1 MAQDK
6 DNEPPMLTQ
15 LTASTMLPVIG
26 SPMFIVSGPELVI
39 AQCQAGIIGA
49 FPALNARPAETLRE
63 WLQQITN
70 TLADYSARHPQQ
82 PAAPFAVNQIVHP
95 TNDRLDHDVALCAEF
110 KVPLII
116 TSLHAPNRV
125 VEQVH
130 AYGGLVFHDV
140 TTLRHAKK
148 AIDAGVDGLI
158 LVCQGAGGHGGRL
171 NPFAFVAEVR
181 QFYDGPLVLAGAISK
196 GEQIVAAQALGADL
210 VYMGTRFIAT
220 QEANAQAAYKQMVLE
235 ATAGDIVYTNLF
247 TGVHGNYL
255 RQSIE
260 LAGLDPEALPESDK
274 TAMRYGSGGS
284 SKAKAWRDIWGAGQ
298 GVGGIASMRS
308 VAEEVAT
315 LRQDYQKALDHL
327 RRR

>member
-1 MAQDK
+1 
-6 DNEPPMLTQ
+6 MLTR
-15 LTASTMLPVIG
+15 LTASLTLPVIG

-39 AQCQAGIIGA
+39 AQCQAGILGA
-49 FPALNARPAETLRE
+49 FPALNARPADVLRE
-63 WLQQITN
+63 WLQQITQ
-70 TLADYSARHPQQ
+70 TLADYDAQHPEQ
-82 PAAPFAVNQIVHP
+82 PSAPFAVNQIVHP
-95 TNDRLDHDVALCAEF
+95 TNDRLEHDVALCAEF
-110 KVPLII
+110 KVPLVI
-116 TSLHAPNRV
+116 TSLHAPNQV
-125 VEQVH
+125 VEKVH

-158 LVCQGAGGHGGRL
+158 LVCHGAGGHAGRL

-181 QFYDGPLVLAGAISK
+181 RFYDGPLVLAGAISK
-196 GEQIVAAQALGADL
+196 GEQIVAAQALGVDL

-220 QEANAQAAYKQMVLE
+220 QEANAQAAYKLMVLD
-235 ATAGDIVYTNLF
+235 AAAGDIVYTNLF

-260 LAGLDPEALPESDK
+260 QAGLDPDALPEGDK

-298 GVGGIASMRS
+298 GVGAIASMHS

-327 RRR
+327 RRL

>member
-1 MAQDK
+1 M
-6 DNEPPMLTQ
+6 PTR
-15 LTASTMLPVIG
+15 LTASLTLPVIG

-49 FPALNARPAETLRE
+49 FPALNARPAEALRE
-63 WLQQITN
+63 WLQQVTQ
-70 TLADYSARHPQQ
+70 TLAEYDQHHPEQ
-82 PAAPFAVNQIVHP
+82 PSAPFAVNQIVHP
-95 TNDRLDHDVALCAEF
+95 TNDRLAHDVALCAEF
-110 KVPLII
+110 KVPLVI
-116 TSLHAPNRV
+116 TSLHAPNQV

-148 AIDAGVDGLI
+148 AVDAGVDGLI
-158 LVCQGAGGHGGRL
+158 LVCHGAGGHAGRL

-181 QFYDGPLVLAGAISK
+181 RFYDGPLVLAGAITQ
-196 GEQIVAAQALGADL
+196 GEQIVAAQALGVDL

-220 QEANAQAAYKQMVLE
+220 QEANAQAAYKQMVLD
-235 ATAGDIVYTNLF
+235 AAAGDIVYTNLF

-260 LAGLDPEALPESDK
+260 QAGLDPDALPEGDK
-274 TAMRYGSGGS
+274 SAMRYGSGDS

-298 GVGGIASMRS
+298 GVGSISTLNS
-308 VAEEVAT
+308 VADEIAT
-315 LRQDYQKALDHL
+315 LRQDYQQALDHL
-327 RRR
+327 RRL

>member
-1 MAQDK
+1 
-6 DNEPPMLTQ
+6 MLTQ
-15 LTASTMLPVIG
+15 LTASTTLPVIG
-26 SPMFIVSGPELVI
+26 SPMFIISGPELVI

-49 FPALNARPAETLRE
+49 FPALNARPAEALRE
-63 WLQQITN
+63 WLEKITT
-70 TLADYSARHPQQ
+70 TLADYNARHPQQ

-95 TNDRLDHDVALCAEF
+95 TNDRLEHDIALCAEF

-158 LVCQGAGGHGGRL
+158 LVCQGAGGHAGRL

-181 QFYDGPLVLAGAISK
+181 QFYEGPLVLAGAITK
-196 GEQIVAAQALGADL
+196 GEQIVAAQALGVDL

-260 LAGLDPEALPESDK
+260 LAGLDPDALPESDK
-274 TAMRYGSGGS
+274 TAMRYGSGGR

-298 GVGGIASMRS
+298 GVGGVHTRNS

-315 LRQDYQKALDHL
+315 LREDYQKALDYL
-327 RRR
+327 RRL

>member
-1 MAQDK
+1 
-6 DNEPPMLTQ
+6 MLTR
-15 LTASTMLPVIG
+15 LTTSLTLPVIG

-39 AQCQAGIIGA
+39 AQCQAGILGA
-49 FPALNARPAETLRE
+49 FPALNARPANVLRE
-63 WLQQITN
+63 WLQQITQ
-70 TLADYSARHPQQ
+70 TLADYDVQHPEQ
-82 PAAPFAVNQIVHP
+82 PSAPFAVNQIVHP
-95 TNDRLDHDVALCAEF
+95 TNDRLEHDVALCAEF
-110 KVPLII
+110 KVPLVI
-116 TSLHAPNRV
+116 TSLHAPNHV

-158 LVCQGAGGHGGRL
+158 LVCHGAGGHAGRL

-181 QFYDGPLVLAGAISK
+181 RFYDGPLVLAGAISK
-196 GEQIVAAQALGADL
+196 GEQIVAAQALGVDL

-220 QEANAQAAYKQMVLE
+220 QEANAQAAYKQMVLD
-235 ATAGDIVYTNLF
+235 AAAGDIVYTNLF

-260 LAGLDPEALPESDK
+260 QAGLDPDALPEGDK
-274 TAMRYGSGGS
+274 TSMRYGSGGS

-298 GVGGIASMRS
+298 GVGGIATLNS

-327 RRR
+327 RRL

>member
-1 MAQDK
+1 
-6 DNEPPMLTQ
+6 MLTR
-15 LTASTMLPVIG
+15 LTASLTLPVIG

-39 AQCQAGIIGA
+39 AQCQAGILGA
-49 FPALNARPAETLRE
+49 FPALNARPADVLRE
-63 WLQQITN
+63 WLQQITQ
-70 TLADYSARHPQQ
+70 TLADYDAQHPEQ
-82 PAAPFAVNQIVHP
+82 PSAPFAVNQIVHP
-95 TNDRLDHDVALCAEF
+95 TNDRLEHDVALCAEF
-110 KVPLII
+110 KVPLVI
-116 TSLHAPNRV
+116 TSLHAPNQV
-125 VEQVH
+125 VEKVH

-158 LVCQGAGGHGGRL
+158 LVCHGAGGHAGRL

-181 QFYDGPLVLAGAISK
+181 RFYDGPLVLAGAISK
-196 GEQIVAAQALGADL
+196 GEQIVAAQVLGVDL

-220 QEANAQAAYKQMVLE
+220 QEANAQADYKQMVLD
-235 ATAGDIVYTNLF
+235 AAAGDIVYTNLF

-260 LAGLDPEALPESDK
+260 QAGLDPDALPEGDK
-274 TAMRYGSGGS
+274 TSMRYGSGGS

-298 GVGGIASMRS
+298 GVGAIASMHS

-315 LRQDYQKALDHL
+315 LRQDYQKTLDHL
-327 RRR
+327 RRL

>member
-1 MAQDK
+1 
-6 DNEPPMLTQ
+6 MLSR
-15 LTASTMLPVIG
+15 LTASLTLPVIG

-39 AQCQAGIIGA
+39 AQCQAGIVGA
-49 FPALNARPAETLRE
+49 FPALNARPADVLRE
-63 WLQQITN
+63 WLSHITQS
-70 TLADYSARHPQQ
+70 LADYDKQHPES
-82 PAAPFAVNQIVHP
+82 PSAPFAVNQIVHP
-95 TNDRLDHDVALCAEF
+95 TNDRLEHDIALCAEF
-110 KVPLII
+110 KVPLVI

-140 TTLRHAKK
+140 TTLRHAQK

-158 LVCQGAGGHGGRL
+158 LVCHGAGGHAGRL

-181 QFYDGPLVLAGAISK
+181 RFYDGPLVLAGAITK
-196 GEQIVAAQALGADL
+196 GEQIAAAQALGVDL

-220 QEANAQAAYKQMVLE
+220 QEANAQAAYKQMVLD
-235 ATAGDIVYTNLF
+235 AAAGDIVYTNLF

-255 RQSIE
+255 RASIE
-260 LAGLDPEALPESDK
+260 LAGLDPDTLPEGDK
-274 TAMRYGSGGS
+274 AAMRYGSDGS

-298 GVGGIASMRS
+298 GVGAITSLRS

-315 LRQDYQKALDHL
+315 LRHDYQKALDHL
-327 RRR
+327 RRL

>member
-1 MAQDK
+1 
-6 DNEPPMLTQ
+6 MLTR
-15 LTASTMLPVIG
+15 LTASLTLPVIG

-39 AQCQAGIIGA
+39 AQCQAGILGA
-49 FPALNARPAETLRE
+49 FPALNARPADVLRE
-63 WLQQITN
+63 WLQQITQ
-70 TLADYSARHPQQ
+70 TLADYDAQHPEQ
-82 PAAPFAVNQIVHP
+82 PSAPFAVNQIVHP
-95 TNDRLDHDVALCAEF
+95 TNDRLEHDVALCAEF
-110 KVPLII
+110 KVPLVI
-116 TSLHAPNRV
+116 TSLHAPNQV
-125 VEQVH
+125 VEKVH

-148 AIDAGVDGLI
+148 AIEAGVDGLI
-158 LVCQGAGGHGGRL
+158 LVCHGAGGHAGRL

-181 QFYDGPLVLAGAISK
+181 RFYDGPLVLAGAISK
-196 GEQIVAAQALGADL
+196 GEQIVAAQALGVEL

-220 QEANAQAAYKQMVLE
+220 QEANAQADYKQMVLD
-235 ATAGDIVYTNLF
+235 AAAGDIVYTNLF

-260 LAGLDPEALPESDK
+260 QAGLDPDALPEGDK

-298 GVGGIASMRS
+298 GVGGIRSMHS

-315 LRQDYQKALDHL
+315 LSADYQKALDQF
-327 RRR
+327 RRL

>member
-1 MAQDK
+1 
-6 DNEPPMLTQ
+6 MLSR
-15 LTASTMLPVIG
+15 LTASLTLPVIG

-39 AQCQAGIIGA
+39 AQCQAGIVGA
-49 FPALNARPAETLRE
+49 FPALNARPADVLRE
-63 WLQQITN
+63 WLSHITQS
-70 TLADYSARHPQQ
+70 LADYDKQHPES
-82 PAAPFAVNQIVHP
+82 PSAPFAVNQIVHP
-95 TNDRLDHDVALCAEF
+95 TNDRLEHDIALCAEF
-110 KVPLII
+110 KVPLVI

-140 TTLRHAKK
+140 TTLRHAQK

-158 LVCQGAGGHGGRL
+158 LVCHGAGGHAGRL

-181 QFYDGPLVLAGAISK
+181 RFYDGPLVLAGAITK
-196 GEQIVAAQALGADL
+196 GEQIAAAQALGVDL

-220 QEANAQAAYKQMVLE
+220 QEANAQAAYKQMVLD
-235 ATAGDIVYTNLF
+235 AAAGDIVYSNLF

-255 RQSIE
+255 RASIE
-260 LAGLDPEALPESDK
+260 LAGLDPDTLPEGDK
-274 TAMRYGSGGS
+274 AAMRYGSDGS

-298 GVGGIASMRS
+298 GVGAITSLRS

-315 LRQDYQKALDHL
+315 LRHDYQKALDHL
-327 RRR
+327 RRL

>member
-1 MAQDK
+1 
-6 DNEPPMLTQ
+6 MLTR
-15 LTASTMLPVIG
+15 LTASLTLPVIG

-39 AQCQAGIIGA
+39 AQCQAGILGA
-49 FPALNARPAETLRE
+49 FPALNARPADVLRE
-63 WLQQITN
+63 WLQQITQ
-70 TLADYSARHPQQ
+70 TLADYDAQHPEQ
-82 PAAPFAVNQIVHP
+82 PSAPFAVNQIVHP
-95 TNDRLDHDVALCAEF
+95 TNDRLEHDVALCAEF
-110 KVPLII
+110 KVPLVI
-116 TSLHAPNRV
+116 TSLHAPNQV
-125 VEQVH
+125 VEKVH

-158 LVCQGAGGHGGRL
+158 LVCHGAGGHAGRL

-181 QFYDGPLVLAGAISK
+181 RFYDGPLVLAGAISK
-196 GEQIVAAQALGADL
+196 GEQIVAAQALGVDL

-220 QEANAQAAYKQMVLE
+220 QEANAQADYKQMVLD
-235 ATAGDIVYTNLF
+235 AAAGDIVYTNLF

-255 RQSIE
+255 RQSIKQ
-260 LAGLDPEALPESDK
+260 AGLDPDALPEGDK

-298 GVGGIASMRS
+298 GVGGIRSMHS

-315 LRQDYQKALDHL
+315 LRADYQKALDQF
-327 RRR
+327 RRL

>member
-1 MAQDK
+1 
-6 DNEPPMLTQ
+6 MLTR
-15 LTASTMLPVIG
+15 LTASLTLPVIG

-49 FPALNARPAETLRE
+49 FPALNARPAEVLRE
-63 WLQQITN
+63 WLQQITQ
-70 TLADYSARHPQQ
+70 TLADYDAQHPEQ
-82 PAAPFAVNQIVHP
+82 PSAPFAVNQIVHP
-95 TNDRLDHDVALCAEF
+95 TNDRLEHDVALCAEF
-110 KVPLII
+110 KVPLVI
-116 TSLHAPNRV
+116 TSLHAPNQV
-125 VEQVH
+125 VEKVH

-158 LVCQGAGGHGGRL
+158 LVCHGAGGHAGRL

-181 QFYDGPLVLAGAISK
+181 RFYDGPLVLAGAITK
-196 GEQIVAAQALGADL
+196 GEQIVATQALGVDL

-220 QEANAQAAYKQMVLE
+220 QEANAQAAYKQMVLD
-235 ATAGDIVYTNLF
+235 AAAGDIVYTNLF

-260 LAGLDPEALPESDK
+260 QAGLDPDALPEGDK
-274 TAMRYGSGGS
+274 ASMRYGSGGG

-298 GVGGIASMRS
+298 GVGAIASMHS

-327 RRR
+327 RRL

>member
-1 MAQDK
+1 MQ
-6 DNEPPMLTQ
+6 TQ
-15 LTASTMLPVIG
+15 LATSLTLPVIG

-63 WLQQITN
+63 WLQKITQ
-70 TLADYSARHPQQ
+70 TLAEYNACHPQQ

-95 TNDRLDHDVALCAEF
+95 TNDRLMHDLALCAEF

-116 TSLHAPNRV
+116 TSLHAPDQV

-158 LVCQGAGGHGGRL
+158 LVCQGAGGHAGRL
-171 NPFAFVAEVR
+171 NPFAFMAEVR
-181 QFYDGPLVLAGAISK
+181 QFYDGPLVLAGAITK
-196 GEQIVAAQALGADL
+196 GEQIVAARALGADF

-220 QEANAQAAYKQMVLE
+220 QEANAQGAYKQMLLE

-260 LAGLDPEALPESDK
+260 QAGLNPDALPEGHK
-274 TAMRYGSGGS
+274 TSMRYGSGGS

-298 GVGGIASMRS
+298 GVGAITTLNS
-308 VAEEVAT
+308 VADEVAK
-315 LRQDYQKALDHL
+315 LREDYHKALDL
-327 RRR
+327 IQ

>member
-1 MAQDK
+1 
-6 DNEPPMLTQ
+6 MLTR
-15 LTASTMLPVIG
+15 LTASLNLPVIG

-39 AQCQAGIIGA
+39 AQCQAGILGA
-49 FPALNARPAETLRE
+49 FPALNARPADVLRD
-63 WLQQITN
+63 WLQQITQ
-70 TLADYSARHPQQ
+70 TLADYDEQHPEQ
-82 PAAPFAVNQIVHP
+82 PSAPFAVNQIVHP
-95 TNDRLDHDVALCAEF
+95 TNDRLEHDVALCAEF
-110 KVPLII
+110 KVPLVI
-116 TSLHAPNRV
+116 TSLHAPNQV
-125 VEQVH
+125 VKKVH

-158 LVCQGAGGHGGRL
+158 LVCHGAGGHAGRL

-181 QFYDGPLVLAGAISK
+181 RFYDGPLVLAGAISK
-196 GEQIVAAQALGADL
+196 GEQIVAAQALGVDL

-220 QEANAQAAYKQMVLE
+220 QEANAQAAYKLMVLD
-235 ATAGDIVYTNLF
+235 AAAGDIVYTNLF

-260 LAGLDPEALPESDK
+260 QAGLDPDALPEGDK

-298 GVGGIASMRS
+298 GVGAIASMHS

-327 RRR
+327 RRL

>member
-1 MAQDK
+1 
-6 DNEPPMLTQ
+6 MLTR
-15 LTASTMLPVIG
+15 LTASLTLPVIG

-39 AQCQAGIIGA
+39 AQCQAGILGA
-49 FPALNARPAETLRE
+49 FPALNARPADVLRE
-63 WLQQITN
+63 WLQQITQ
-70 TLADYSARHPQQ
+70 TLADYDEQHPEQ
-82 PAAPFAVNQIVHP
+82 PSAPFAVNQIVHP
-95 TNDRLDHDVALCAEF
+95 TNDRLEHDVALCAEF
-110 KVPLII
+110 KVPLVI
-116 TSLHAPNRV
+116 TSLHAPNQV
-125 VEQVH
+125 VKQVH

-158 LVCQGAGGHGGRL
+158 LVCHGAGGHAGRL

-181 QFYDGPLVLAGAISK
+181 RFYDGPLVLAGAISK
-196 GEQIVAAQALGADL
+196 GEQIIAAQALGVDL

-220 QEANAQAAYKQMVLE
+220 QEANAQAAYKQMVLD
-235 ATAGDIVYTNLF
+235 TAAGEIVYTNLF

-260 LAGLDPEALPESDK
+260 QAGLDPDALPEGDK

-298 GVGGIASMRS
+298 GVGGIVSMHS
-308 VAEEVAT
+308 VAKEVAT

-327 RRR
+327 RRL

>member
-1 MAQDK
+1 
-6 DNEPPMLTQ
+6 MLKR
-15 LTASTMLPVIG
+15 LTASLTLPVIG

-39 AQCQAGIIGA
+39 AQCQAGIMGA
-49 FPALNARPAETLRE
+49 FPALNARPAEVLRD
-63 WLQQITN
+63 WLQQIT
-70 TLADYSARHPQQ
+70 LALAEYDRQHPDS
-82 PAAPFAVNQIVHP
+82 PSAPFAVNQIVHP

-110 KVPLII
+110 KVPLVI

-130 AYGGLVFHDV
+130 AYGGLVLHDV

-148 AIDAGVDGLI
+148 ATDAGVDGLI
-158 LVCQGAGGHGGRL
+158 LVCSGAGGHAGRL
-171 NPFAFVAEVR
+171 NPFAFVADIR

-220 QEANAQAAYKQMVLE
+220 QEANAQTAYKHMVLE
-235 ATAGDIVYTNLF
+235 AAASDIVYTNLF

-260 LAGLDPEALPESDK
+260 KAGLDPDALPEGDK
-274 TAMRYGSGGS
+274 KSMRYGSGGS

-298 GVGGIASMRS
+298 GVGGITTLSS

-315 LRQDYQKALDHL
+315 LRHDYRQALDHL
-327 RRR
+327 RRL

>member
-1 MAQDK
+1 
-6 DNEPPMLTQ
+6 MLTR
-15 LTASTMLPVIG
+15 LTASLTLPVIG

-39 AQCQAGIIGA
+39 AQCQAGILGA
-49 FPALNARPAETLRE
+49 FPALNARPADVLRE
-63 WLQQITN
+63 WLQQITQ
-70 TLADYSARHPQQ
+70 TLADYDAQHPEQ
-82 PAAPFAVNQIVHP
+82 PSAPFAVNQIVHP
-95 TNDRLDHDVALCAEF
+95 TNDRLEHDVALCAEF
-110 KVPLII
+110 KVPLVI
-116 TSLHAPNRV
+116 TSLHAPNQV

-158 LVCQGAGGHGGRL
+158 LVCHGAGGHAGRL

-181 QFYDGPLVLAGAISK
+181 RFYDGPLVLAGAISK
-196 GEQIVAAQALGADL
+196 GEQIVAAQALGVDL

-220 QEANAQAAYKQMVLE
+220 QEANAQADYKLMVLD
-235 ATAGDIVYTNLF
+235 AAAGDIVYTNLF

-260 LAGLDPEALPESDK
+260 QAGLDPDALPEGDK

-298 GVGGIASMRS
+298 GVGAIASMHS

-327 RRR
+327 RRL

>member
-1 MAQDK
+1 
-6 DNEPPMLTQ
+6 MLTR
-15 LTASTMLPVIG
+15 LTASLTLPVIG

-39 AQCQAGIIGA
+39 AQCQAGILGA
-49 FPALNARPAETLRE
+49 FPALNARPADVLRE
-63 WLQQITN
+63 WLQQITQ
-70 TLADYSARHPQQ
+70 TLADYDAQHPEQ
-82 PAAPFAVNQIVHP
+82 PSAPFAVNQIVHP
-95 TNDRLDHDVALCAEF
+95 TNDRLEHDVALCAEF
-110 KVPLII
+110 KVPLVI
-116 TSLHAPNRV
+116 TSLHAPNQV
-125 VEQVH
+125 VEKVH

-158 LVCQGAGGHGGRL
+158 LVCHGAGGHAGRL

-181 QFYDGPLVLAGAISK
+181 RFYDGPLVLAGAISK
-196 GEQIVAAQALGADL
+196 GEQIVAAQALGVDL

-220 QEANAQAAYKQMVLE
+220 QEANAQAAYKQMVLD
-235 ATAGDIVYTNLF
+235 AAAGDIVYTNLF

-260 LAGLDPEALPESDK
+260 QAGLDPDALPEGDK

-298 GVGGIASMRS
+298 GVGAIASMHS

-327 RRR
+327 RWL

>member
-1 MAQDK
+1 
-6 DNEPPMLTQ
+6 MLTR
-15 LTASTMLPVIG
+15 LTASLTLPMIG

-39 AQCQAGIIGA
+39 AQCQAGILGA
-49 FPALNARPAETLRE
+49 FPALNARPADVLRE
-63 WLQQITN
+63 WLQQITQ
-70 TLADYSARHPQQ
+70 TLADYDEQHPDK
-82 PAAPFAVNQIVHP
+82 PSAPFAVNQIVHP
-95 TNDRLDHDVALCAEF
+95 TNDRLEHDVALCAEF
-110 KVPLII
+110 KVPLVI
-116 TSLHAPNRV
+116 TSLHAPNQV
-125 VEQVH
+125 VEKVH

-158 LVCQGAGGHGGRL
+158 LVCHGAGGHAGRL

-181 QFYDGPLVLAGAISK
+181 RFYDGPLVLAGAISK
-196 GEQIVAAQALGADL
+196 GEQIVAAQALGVDL

-220 QEANAQAAYKQMVLE
+220 QEANAQAAYKRMVLD
-235 ATAGDIVYTNLF
+235 AAAGDIVYTNLF

-260 LAGLDPEALPESDK
+260 QAGLDPDALPEGDK

-315 LRQDYQKALDHL
+315 LRADYQKALDQF
-327 RRR
+327 RRL

>member
-1 MAQDK
+1 
-6 DNEPPMLTQ
+6 MLND
-15 LTASTMLPVIG
+15 LTDSLTLPVIG

-39 AQCQAGIIGA
+39 AQCRAGIIGA

-63 WLQQITN
+63 WLERITRCLEQHN
-70 TLADYSARHPQQ
+70 DDHPDT

-95 TNDRLDHDVALCAEF
+95 TNDRLEHDLALCAEYR
-110 KVPLII
+110 VPLVI

-130 AYGGLVFHDV
+130 TYGGRVFHDV
-140 TTLRHAKK
+140 TTLRHARK
-148 AIDAGVDGLI
+148 AVEAGVDGLI
-158 LVCQGAGGHGGRL
+158 LVCQGAGGHAGRL

-181 QFYDGPLVLAGAISK
+181 AFFDGPLVLAGAITR
-196 GEQIVAAQALGADL
+196 GEQIAAARALGADL

-220 QEANAQAAYKQMVLE
+220 QEANAEAAYKQMLLE
-235 ATAGDIVYTNLF
+235 AAAGDIVYTNLF

-260 LAGLDPEALPESDK
+260 AAGLDPNALPEGDK
-274 TAMRYGSGGS
+274 SAMRYGSGGS

-298 GVGGIASMRS
+298 GVGSIDSLEN
-308 VAEEVAT
+308 VADVVAT
-315 LRQDYQKALDHL
+315 LSSDYRLALDHL
-327 RRR
+327 RRL

>member
-1 MAQDK
+1 
-6 DNEPPMLTQ
+6 MLMR
-15 LTASTMLPVIG
+15 LTASLTLPVIG

-39 AQCQAGIIGA
+39 AQCEAGIIGA
-49 FPALNARPAETLRE
+49 FPALNARPAEALRE
-63 WLQQITN
+63 WLQRITQA
-70 TLADYSARHPQQ
+70 LAEHDKRHPDR
-82 PAAPFAVNQIVHP
+82 PSAPFAVNQIVHP
-95 TNDRLDHDVALCAEF
+95 TNDRLEHDVGLCAEF
-110 KVPLII
+110 KVPLVI
-116 TSLHAPNRV
+116 TSLHAPDRV

-140 TTLRHAKK
+140 TTLRHARK

-158 LVCQGAGGHGGRL
+158 LVCHGAGGHAGRL

-181 QFYDGPLVLAGAISK
+181 RFYDGPLVLAGAITQ
-196 GEQIVAAQALGADL
+196 GEQIVAAQALGVDL

-220 QEANAQAAYKQMVLE
+220 QEANAQAAYKQMVLD
-235 ATAGDIVYTNLF
+235 AGAEDIVYTNLF

-260 LAGLDPEALPESDK
+260 QAGLDPDALPEGEK

-298 GVGGIASMRS
+298 GVGSITALNS

-315 LRQDYQKALDHL
+315 LHADYRKVLDHL
-327 RRR
+327 RRC

>member
-1 MAQDK
+1 
-6 DNEPPMLTQ
+6 MLTQ
-15 LTASTMLPVIG
+15 LTASTTLPVIG
-26 SPMFIVSGPELVI
+26 SPMFIVSGPALVI
-39 AQCQAGIIGA
+39 AQCRAGIIGA
-49 FPALNARPAETLRE
+49 FPALNARSPEALRE
-63 WLQQITN
+63 WLQQITE
-70 TLADYSARHPQQ
+70 TLAGYNTRHPQQ

-95 TNDRLDHDVALCAEF
+95 TNDRLAHDVALCAEF

-158 LVCQGAGGHGGRL
+158 LVCHGAGGHAGRL

-181 QFYDGPLVLAGAISK
+181 QFYDGPLVLAGAITK
-196 GEQIVAAQALGADL
+196 GEQIAAAQALGADL

-220 QEANAQAAYKQMVLE
+220 QEANAQAAYKQMVLD
-235 ATAGDIVYTNLF
+235 AAAKDIVYTNLF

-260 LAGLDPEALPESDK
+260 QAGLDPDELPEGDK
-274 TAMRYGSGGS
+274 ASMRYSSRGSN
-284 SKAKAWRDIWGAGQ
+284 KVKAWRDIWGAGQ
-298 GVGGIASMRS
+298 GVGGIATLNS
-308 VAEEVAT
+308 VADEVAT
-315 LRQDYQKALDHL
+315 LRADYHEALDHL

>member
-1 MAQDK
+1 
-6 DNEPPMLTQ
+6 MLSR
-15 LTASTMLPVIG
+15 LTASLILPVID

-39 AQCQAGIIGA
+39 AQCQAGIVGA
-49 FPALNARPAETLRE
+49 FPALNARPADVLRE
-63 WLQQITN
+63 WLSHITQS
-70 TLADYSARHPQQ
+70 LADYDKQHPES
-82 PAAPFAVNQIVHP
+82 PSAPFAVNQIVHP
-95 TNDRLDHDVALCAEF
+95 TNDRLEHDIALCAEF
-110 KVPLII
+110 KVPLVI

-140 TTLRHAKK
+140 TTLRHAQK

-158 LVCQGAGGHGGRL
+158 LVCHGAGGHAGRL

-181 QFYDGPLVLAGAISK
+181 RFYDGPLVLAGAITK
-196 GEQIVAAQALGADL
+196 GEQIAAAQALGVDL

-220 QEANAQAAYKQMVLE
+220 QEANAQAAYKQMVLD
-235 ATAGDIVYTNLF
+235 AAAGDIVYSNLF

-255 RQSIE
+255 RASIE
-260 LAGLDPEALPESDK
+260 LAGLDPDTLPEGDK
-274 TAMRYGSGGS
+274 AAMRYGSDGS

-298 GVGGIASMRS
+298 GVGAITSLRS

-315 LRQDYQKALDHL
+315 LRHDYQKALDHL
-327 RRR
+327 RRL

>member
-1 MAQDK
+1 
-6 DNEPPMLTQ
+6 MLTR
-15 LTASTMLPVIG
+15 LTASLTLPVIG

-39 AQCQAGIIGA
+39 AQCQAGILGA
-49 FPALNARPAETLRE
+49 FPALNARPADVLRE
-63 WLQQITN
+63 WLQQITQ
-70 TLADYSARHPQQ
+70 TLADYDAQHPEQ
-82 PAAPFAVNQIVHP
+82 PSAPFAVNQIVHP
-95 TNDRLDHDVALCAEF
+95 TNDRLEHDVALCAEF
-110 KVPLII
+110 KVPLVI
-116 TSLHAPNRV
+116 TSLHAPNQV
-125 VEQVH
+125 VEKVH

-158 LVCQGAGGHGGRL
+158 LVCHGAGGHAGRL

-181 QFYDGPLVLAGAISK
+181 RFYDGPLVLAGAISK
-196 GEQIVAAQALGADL
+196 GEQIVAAQALGVDL

-220 QEANAQAAYKQMVLE
+220 QEANAQAAYKRMVLD
-235 ATAGDIVYTNLF
+235 AAAGDIVYTNLF

-260 LAGLDPEALPESDK
+260 QAGLDPDALPEGDK

-298 GVGGIASMRS
+298 GVGAIASMHS

-327 RRR
+327 RRL

>member
-1 MAQDK
+1 
-6 DNEPPMLTQ
+6 MLTR
-15 LTASTMLPVIG
+15 LTASLTLPVIG

-39 AQCQAGIIGA
+39 AQCQAGILGA
-49 FPALNARPAETLRE
+49 FPALNARPANVLRD
-63 WLQQITN
+63 WLQLITQ
-70 TLADYSARHPQQ
+70 TLADYDAQHPEQ
-82 PAAPFAVNQIVHP
+82 PSAPFAVNQIVHP
-95 TNDRLDHDVALCAEF
+95 TNDRLEHDVALCAEF
-110 KVPLII
+110 KVPLVI
-116 TSLHAPNRV
+116 TSLHAPNQV
-125 VEQVH
+125 VEKVH

-158 LVCQGAGGHGGRL
+158 LVCHGAGGHAGRL

-181 QFYDGPLVLAGAISK
+181 RFYDGPLVLAGAISK
-196 GEQIVAAQALGADL
+196 GEQIVAAQALGVDL

-220 QEANAQAAYKQMVLE
+220 QEANAQTAYKQMVLD
-235 ATAGDIVYTNLF
+235 AAAGDIVYTNLF

-260 LAGLDPEALPESDK
+260 QAGLDPDALPEGDK

-298 GVGGIASMRS
+298 GVGAIASMHS

-315 LRQDYQKALDHL
+315 LRQDYQKTLDHL
-327 RRR
+327 RRL

>member
-1 MAQDK
+1 
-6 DNEPPMLTQ
+6 MLTR
-15 LTASTMLPVIG
+15 LTDSLTLPVIG

-49 FPALNARPAETLRE
+49 FPALNARPADVLRE
-63 WLQQITN
+63 WLQQITQ
-70 TLADYSARHPQQ
+70 TLADYDAQHPEQ
-82 PAAPFAVNQIVHP
+82 PSAPFAVNQIVHP
-95 TNDRLDHDVALCAEF
+95 TNDRLEHDVALCAEF
-110 KVPLII
+110 KVPLVI
-116 TSLHAPNRV
+116 TSLHAPNQV
-125 VEQVH
+125 VEKVH

-148 AIDAGVDGLI
+148 AIEAGVDGLI
-158 LVCQGAGGHGGRL
+158 LVCHGAGGHAGRL

-181 QFYDGPLVLAGAISK
+181 RFYDGPLVLAGAISK
-196 GEQIVAAQALGADL
+196 GEQIVAAQALGVDL

-220 QEANAQAAYKQMVLE
+220 QEANAQADYKQMVLD
-235 ATAGDIVYTNLF
+235 AAAGDIVYTNLF

-260 LAGLDPEALPESDK
+260 QAGLDPDALPEGDK

-298 GVGGIASMRS
+298 GVGAIASMHS

-327 RRR
+327 RRL

>member
-1 MAQDK
+1 
-6 DNEPPMLTQ
+6 MLTR
-15 LTASTMLPVIG
+15 LTASLTLPVIG

-39 AQCQAGIIGA
+39 AQCQAGILGA
-49 FPALNARPAETLRE
+49 FPALNARPADVLRE
-63 WLQQITN
+63 WLQQITQ
-70 TLADYSARHPQQ
+70 TLAGYDAQHPEQ
-82 PAAPFAVNQIVHP
+82 PSAPFAVNQIVHP
-95 TNDRLDHDVALCAEF
+95 TNDRLEHDVALCAEF
-110 KVPLII
+110 KVPLVI
-116 TSLHAPNRV
+116 TSLHAPNQV
-125 VEQVH
+125 VEKVH

-158 LVCQGAGGHGGRL
+158 LVCHGAGGHAGRL

-181 QFYDGPLVLAGAISK
+181 RFYDGPLVLAGAISK
-196 GEQIVAAQALGADL
+196 GEQIVAAQALGVDL

-220 QEANAQAAYKQMVLE
+220 QEANAQADYKQMVLD
-235 ATAGDIVYTNLF
+235 AAAGDIVYTNLF

-260 LAGLDPEALPESDK
+260 QAGLDPDALPEGDK
-274 TAMRYGSGGS
+274 TSMRYGSGGS

-298 GVGGIASMRS
+298 GVGAIASMHS

-315 LRQDYQKALDHL
+315 LRQDYQKTLDHL
-327 RRR
+327 RRL

>member
-1 MAQDK
+1 
-6 DNEPPMLTQ
+6 MLTR
-15 LTASTMLPVIG
+15 LTASLTLPVIG

-39 AQCQAGIIGA
+39 AQCQAGILGA
-49 FPALNARPAETLRE
+49 FPALNARPADVLRE
-63 WLQQITN
+63 WLQQITH
-70 TLADYSARHPQQ
+70 TLADYDEQHPEN
-82 PAAPFAVNQIVHP
+82 PSAPFAVNQIVHP
-95 TNDRLDHDVALCAEF
+95 TNDRLEHDVALCAEF
-110 KVPLII
+110 KVPLVI
-116 TSLHAPNRV
+116 TSLHAPNHV

-158 LVCQGAGGHGGRL
+158 LVCHGAGGHAGRL

-181 QFYDGPLVLAGAISK
+181 RFYDGPLVLAGAITK
-196 GEQIVAAQALGADL
+196 GEQVVAAQALGVEL

-220 QEANAQAAYKQMVLE
+220 QEANAQAAYKQMVLD
-235 ATAGDIVYTNLF
+235 AAAGDIVYTNLF

-260 LAGLDPEALPESDK
+260 QAGLDPDTLPEGDK
-274 TAMRYGSGGS
+274 ASMRYGSGGS

-298 GVGGIASMRS
+298 GVGSINTLNS

-315 LRQDYQKALDHL
+315 LRADYQQALDHL
-327 RRR
+327 RRL

>member
-1 MAQDK
+1 
-6 DNEPPMLTQ
+6 MLTR
-15 LTASTMLPVIG
+15 LTTSLTLPVIG

-39 AQCQAGIIGA
+39 AQCQAGILGA
-49 FPALNARPAETLRE
+49 FPALNARPANVLRE
-63 WLQQITN
+63 WLQQITQ
-70 TLADYSARHPQQ
+70 TLADYDVQHPEQ
-82 PAAPFAVNQIVHP
+82 PSAPFAVNQIVHP
-95 TNDRLDHDVALCAEF
+95 TNDRLEHDVALCAEF
-110 KVPLII
+110 KVPLVI
-116 TSLHAPNRV
+116 TSLHAPNHV

-148 AIDAGVDGLI
+148 AIDAGGDGLI
-158 LVCQGAGGHGGRL
+158 LVCHGAGGHAGRL

-181 QFYDGPLVLAGAISK
+181 RFYDGPLVLAGAISK
-196 GEQIVAAQALGADL
+196 GEQIVAAQALGVDL

-220 QEANAQAAYKQMVLE
+220 QEANAQAAYKQMVLD
-235 ATAGDIVYTNLF
+235 AAAGDIVYTNLF

-260 LAGLDPEALPESDK
+260 QAGLDPDALPEGDK
-274 TAMRYGSGGS
+274 TSMRYGSGGS

-298 GVGGIASMRS
+298 GVGGIATLNS

-327 RRR
+327 RRL

>member
-1 MAQDK
+1 
-6 DNEPPMLTQ
+6 MLTR
-15 LTASTMLPVIG
+15 LTASLTLPVIG

-39 AQCQAGIIGA
+39 AQCQAGILGA
-49 FPALNARPAETLRE
+49 FPALNARPADVLRE
-63 WLQQITN
+63 WLQKITQ
-70 TLADYSARHPQQ
+70 TLADYDAQHPEQ
-82 PAAPFAVNQIVHP
+82 PSAPFAVNQIVHP
-95 TNDRLDHDVALCAEF
+95 TNDRLEHDVALCAEF
-110 KVPLII
+110 KVPLVI
-116 TSLHAPNRV
+116 TSLHAPNQV
-125 VEQVH
+125 VEKVH

-158 LVCQGAGGHGGRL
+158 LVCHGAGGHAGRL

-181 QFYDGPLVLAGAISK
+181 RFYDGPLVLAGAISK
-196 GEQIVAAQALGADL
+196 GEQIVAAQALGVDL

-220 QEANAQAAYKQMVLE
+220 QEANAQAAYKLMVLD
-235 ATAGDIVYTNLF
+235 AAAGDIVYTNLF

-260 LAGLDPEALPESDK
+260 QAGLDPDALPEGDK

-298 GVGGIASMRS
+298 GVGAIASMHS

-315 LRQDYQKALDHL
+315 LCQDYQKALDHL
-327 RRR
+327 RRL

>member
-1 MAQDK
+1 
-6 DNEPPMLTQ
+6 MLTR
-15 LTASTMLPVIG
+15 LTASLTLPVIG

-39 AQCQAGIIGA
+39 AQCQAGILGA
-49 FPALNARPAETLRE
+49 FPALNARPADVLRE
-63 WLQQITN
+63 WLQQITQ
-70 TLADYSARHPQQ
+70 TLADYDEQHPEQ
-82 PAAPFAVNQIVHP
+82 PSAPFAVNQIVHP
-95 TNDRLDHDVALCAEF
+95 TNDRLEHDVALCAEF
-110 KVPLII
+110 KVPLVI

-158 LVCQGAGGHGGRL
+158 LVCHGAGGHAGRL

-181 QFYDGPLVLAGAISK
+181 RFYDGPLVLAGAITK
-196 GEQIVAAQALGADL
+196 GEQIVAAQALGVDL

-220 QEANAQAAYKQMVLE
+220 QEANAQSAYKQMVLD
-235 ATAGDIVYTNLF
+235 ATVGDIVYTNLF

-260 LAGLDPEALPESDK
+260 QAGLDPDALPEGDK
-274 TAMRYGSGGS
+274 ASMRYGSSGS

-298 GVGGIASMRS
+298 GVGGIASLNS

-315 LRQDYQKALDHL
+315 LRADYQKALDHL
-327 RRR
+327 RQL